1 MYVKNT
7 PNQFTNVDMVVHKK
21 EIGINSDTTP
31 QQLAMMMEKKKPKRE
46 RVVDDEGFEM
56 IK

>member
-21 EIGINSDTTP
+21 EIGINSDMTP
-31 QQLAMMMEKKKPKRE
+31 QQQAMMMEKKKPKRE

>member
-31 QQLAMMMEKKKPKRE
+31 QQQAMMMEKKKPKRE
-46 RVVDDEGFEM
+46 RIVDDEGFEM